1 VRVRGATTSRP
12 PGHRPQCSRG
22 RIGRSWCRCPPCPR
36 CEDRQRADRRRKPA
50 AGAEVVEEEHQVE
63 RVVKRSRRAAS
74 AAHVSVS
81 PLTFVPTSA
90 RGTTYAPL
98 VAMQKPRRSTFLLL
112 KPRRL
117 TARSPRTSS
126 RKSMSTLVLAWR
138 LRPEG
143 MVLGACE
150 HYPRS
155 RHIVPI
161 SCQASEATY
170 PALVGNVKARS
181 LVTSASGSDQRTG
194 STVSRQEKPSRSTNK
209 SLPRTTNASLLED
222 DSFERAI
229 CLIFS
234 FYGRASYTSCRVSL
248 SRPYRMLSQKFT
260 KDIGSEHNRIKPR
273 SSSSYSTSMDFN
285 Q

>member
-155 RHIVPI
+155 
-161 SCQASEATY
+161 
-170 PALVGNVKARS
+170 